1 MATFDVDKFRGQVDK
16 LDIAAQLDLRWQ
28 FKEKIAALQATIEE
42 EVETLNGKIAVI
54 EKAIGKQIL
63 PDMKTITTKERR
75 VTASTRT
82 SVSIADADLFYA
94 TLTSRI
100 LEGEPHMDVFN
111 ALERRV
117 KSSWASE
124 YVDAHKVAPAG
135 VNIVTGRVLV
145 FS

>member
-1 MATFDVDKFRGQVDK
+1 MATFDVEKFRERVGN
-16 LDIAAQLDLRWQ
+16 LDIAMQLDLRWQ
-28 FKEKIAALQATIEE
+28 MKQRIEDLRATIAD
-42 EVETLNGKIAVI
+42 EVETLNSKIAVI
-54 EKAIGKQIL
+54 EQTVGSQIL
-63 PDMKTITTKERR
+63 PDMKTITTNERR
-75 VTASTRT
+75 VTARKHT

-94 TLTSRI
+94 TLASRI